1 MSLSSRRHAMKLY
14 SDPNSQ
20 YSHRVR
26 FVLAEKDIQAEVVD
40 IPGDDEA
47 FDDLIE
53 LNRTGSVP
61 TLYDRDTVV
70 SHSSVIVEYLDERY
84 PHPPMFPI
92 FPVARAEC
100 RITMLELQEHWCNLV
115 DTLTLPGY
123 RKSQRDKAI
132 TELRENVVA
141 FAAGIRDKRFLMGNE
156 ISLVD
161 CYAAPVLW
169 RLDVLGVTLPERQ
182 TRGLRR
188 YMTSMFEMDSFQ
200 ESLSEEEREMRV

>member
-14 SDPNSQ
+14 SNPYSQ

-40 IPGDDEA
+40 VPGDDEA

-53 LNRTGSVP
+53 LNKTGDTP

-70 SHSSVIVEYLDERY
+70 SHSGVIVEYLDERY

-100 RITMLELQEHWCNLV
+100 RITMLELQQHWCDLV
-115 DTLTLPGY
+115 DILTLPGH
-123 RKSQRDKAI
+123 RKSQRGKAMS
-132 TELRENVVA
+132 ELRENVVS
-141 FAAGIRDKRFLMGNE
+141 FAGTLRDKKFLMSNE

-169 RLDVLGVTLPERQ
+169 RLDVLGITLPDRQ
-182 TRGLRR
+182 TRALRR
-188 YMTSMFEMDSFQ
+188 YMNSVFEKDSFQ

>member
-14 SDPNSQ
+14 SDPTSQ

-26 FVLAEKDIQAEVVD
+26 FVLSEKDIQAEILD
-40 IPGDDEA
+40 IPGDEEA

-53 LNRTGSVP
+53 LNKTGSVP

-70 SHSSVIVEYLDERY
+70 SHSSVIIEYLDERY

-100 RITMLELQEHWCNLV
+100 RITMLELQEHWC
-115 DTLTLPGY
+115 DMIDILTLPGY
-123 RKSQRDKAI
+123 RKSQRDKAL
-132 TELRENVVA
+132 TELRENVVT
-141 FAAGIRDKRFLMGNE
+141 FASGIRDKRYLMGNE

-169 RLDVLGVTLPERQ
+169 RLDGLGVKLPDRQ

-188 YMTSMFEMDSFQ
+188 YMSAIFERDSFQ